1 MNQIKPSARHKAR
14 RFAMQGLYQWQ
25 MTGTT
30 VRDIESQFLEE
41 NDMKKVDME
50 YFRELMSGVV
60 KQTDALDE
68 AFVVHADRAVKEID
82 PVTLAILRIASFELK
97 DRIDIPYRVVIN
109 EAIELAKIF
118 GSEDSHRYVNGV
130 LDKLAQD
137 FRALEFSGKQ

>member
-1 MNQIKPSARHKAR
+1 MNQVKPSARHKAR

-25 MTGTT
+25 MTGTS
-30 VRDIESQFLEE
+30 VSEIESQFLEE
-41 NDMKKVDME
+41 NDMKKVDMD

-60 KQTDALDE
+60 NQVESLDE
-68 AFVVHADRAVKEID
+68 AFIAYADRKIKELD

-97 DRIDIPYRVVIN
+97 ERVDIPYRVVIN
-109 EAIELAKIF
+109 EAIELAKVF

-137 FRALEFSGKQ
+137 FRAPECAEKS